1 MFGSNHV
8 ICLIP
13 QADYKSRCSDWLHE
27 TASLLQITAIKEQ
40 IVQIVLHAS
49 LIPKSFH

>member
-27 TASLLQITAIKEQ
+27 TASLLQITVIKE
-40 IVQIVLHAS
+40 QIVLHAS